1 MHVKGEVQTF
11 PHVPQLRL
19 MSGSNEHSP
28 QYGAKS
34 KSTQF
39 PKQHVSF
46 NITLLQ
52 TEFTSQFPQNC
63 GSVSRFTHLAPPTL
77 RLGLQQTSPSA
88 Q

>member
-1 MHVKGEVQTF
+1 MHVKGAVQTF

-28 QYGAKS
+28 QYGTKS

-46 NITLLQ
+46 NVTLLQ
-52 TEFTSQFPQNC
+52 AEFKSHAPQNC
-63 GSVSRFTHLAPPTL
+63 GSVS
-77 RLGLQQTSPSA
+77 
-88 Q
+88 